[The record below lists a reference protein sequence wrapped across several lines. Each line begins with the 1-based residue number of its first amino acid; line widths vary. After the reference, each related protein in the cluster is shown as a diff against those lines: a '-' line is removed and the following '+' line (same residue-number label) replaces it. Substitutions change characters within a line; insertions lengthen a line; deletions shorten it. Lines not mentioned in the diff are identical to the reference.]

1 MSLTHDALQTNLDPV
16 DSAGGERWWV
26 VDQAVATLER
36 CSQLANKHGGQ
47 QDTFYTYTSVT
58 AA

>member
-36 CSQLANKHGGQ
+36 GGQLANKHGGQ
-47 QDTFYTYTSVT
+47 PHTLYVLVT